1 MNEDKEH
8 EAQSGQDLKPLGN
21 DATGSAAP
29 QGRKM
34 KDCFGISMG
43 WFMEDLIGDLK
54 DLEKCYT
61 CVDFDPCYKL
71 SMIRVLTSLRYEVRK
86 AARTVGLAVGGSH
99 SAYPY
104 G

>member
-1 MNEDKEH
+1 MNEH
-8 EAQSGQDLKPLGN
+8 EEKRAQGGEGSGI
-21 DATGSAAP
+21 AGSDPRCAAP

-43 WFMEDLIGDLK
+43 WFMEDLVGDLK

-61 CVDFDPCYKL
+61 CVDFDQCYKL